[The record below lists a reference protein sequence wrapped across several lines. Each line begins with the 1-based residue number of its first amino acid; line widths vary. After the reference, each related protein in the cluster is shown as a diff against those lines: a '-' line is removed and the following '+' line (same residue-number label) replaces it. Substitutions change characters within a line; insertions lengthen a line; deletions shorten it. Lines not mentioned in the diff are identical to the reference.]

1 MVTILAMAAVP
12 KGDPITGA
20 AIAKNMAKLV
30 DKKGEAVS
38 FGDVDGTELVFIEK
52 AHNALVTNGTVDLKG
67 VSGALDFD
75 LTTGEVRT
83 NVVGWGLEPD
93 EQDPNV
99 PVLTPKRIYVLGP
112 PPAETGT
119 WMDLP

>member
-1 MVTILAMAAVP
+1 ML
-12 KGDPITGA
+12 GGLGA
-20 AIAKNMAKLV
+20 PLRPQRPQPGQV
-30 DKKGEAVS
+30 GEPDEEQRA
-38 FGDVDGTELVFIEK
+38 FLDV
-52 AHNALVTNGTVDLKG
+52 A
-67 VSGALDFD
+67 

-93 EQDPNV
+93 EMDPNV